1 MKIIKKGRQGTGKI
15 LEECLAL
22 LLLLKDRRAH
32 WHA

>member
-1 MKIIKKGRQGTGKI
+1 MKIFEKGRQGIRKI

-32 WHA
+32 